1 MKKFKDNIL
10 KMDYKIHY
18 YPKNNYQFQKIL
30 IKTINKEINR
40 KKYKVKKNDLI
51 DYYLGNIDGNS
62 GKNLFRVINNLFLN

>member
-30 IKTINKEINR
+30 IKTINKEINK

-51 DYYLGNIDGNS
+51 DYYLGNIDGKS
-62 GKNLFRVINNLFLN
+62 GKNLFRVINSLFLN